1 MKKYFVPDTNILLQY
16 PDALTGFEDNRV
28 VIMSTVLQE
37 LDSFKTAGGLTGY
50 NARETIRRIEQFRRQ
65 GDLLKGVRL
74 DNGGMLLV
82 EPDGI
87 SDNLPAGYN
96 MHKADNQILSAVVTF
111 KKHKKSPVIL
121 VTNDISMR
129 INAAACGIEVESYKN
144 DHIEL
149 EYEGTAAMTASEE
162 FINRLYREKEA
173 DCEAVMYENE
183 YAVVTCAKQSALCIY
198 RGGKLHLLPESPHPY
213 GVRPY
218 NAMQHFALHA
228 LTDPD
233 IPLVI
238 LKGAAGT
245 AKTFLALAAG
255 LDQTDRYRKVMI
267 TRSNT
272 MTEDHSF
279 GYLPGTLE
287 EKMEPLLAPFI
298 DNLEVLLR
306 RGTKEEEDVIQTQI
320 ADMFDTGMI
329 QIAPLAYIRGRS
341 ITDSFLILD
350 EAQNVSQNMI
360 KDVITRAGTGTKIV
374 ICGDPDQI
382 DNAITLDRNNNG
394 LVYAAEKMKG
404 SPLAAVVTFHAK
416 DSIRSPLAREALM
429 RFDRDAQC

>member
-16 PDALTGFEDNRV
+16 PDALTGFEENKV
-28 VIMSTVLQE
+28 VILSTVLQE
-37 LDSFKTAGGLTGY
+37 LDSFKTANGTVGY
-50 NARETIRRIEQFRRQ
+50 NARETIRRIEYFRQ
-65 GDLLKGVRL
+65 KGNLLKGVRL
-74 DNGGMLLV
+74 DNGGTLLV

-87 SDNLPAGYN
+87 RDNLPAGYN
-96 MHKADNQILSAVVTF
+96 LHKADNQILSAVLSF
-111 KKHKKSPVIL
+111 KKRKKSPVIL

-129 INAAACGIEVESYKN
+129 INATACGIEAESYKN
-144 DHIEL
+144 DHIEQ
-149 EYEGTAAMTASEE
+149 EYEGTLNLTADESY
-162 FINRLYREKEA
+162 INQLYKEHSA
-173 DCEAVMYENE
+173 ECQAEMYENE
-183 YAVVTCAKQSALCIY
+183 YAVVTCGKQSALCIY
-198 RGGKLHLLPESPHPY
+198 RNGRLFLLPDNQHPY
-213 GVRPY
+213 GVKPY
-218 NAMQHFALHA
+218 NAMQHFAVHA
-228 LTDPD
+228 LMDPE

-245 AKTFLALAAG
+245 AKTFLSLAAG
-255 LDQTDRYRKVMI
+255 LEQTDRYRKVMI

-272 MTEDHSF
+272 MTEDRSF

-306 RGTKEEEDVIQTQI
+306 HGTMEDEEVIQTQI
-320 ADMFDTGMI
+320 NDMFETGII

-341 ITDSFLILD
+341 IADSFLILD

-360 KDVITRAGTGTKIV
+360 KDVITRAGSGTKIV

-404 SPLAAVVTFHAK
+404 SPLAAVVTFHTR
-416 DSIRSPLAREALM
+416 DSIRSPLAKEALL
-429 RFDRDAQC
+429 RFGEEASA